1 MTQGSEL
8 PPEVAVWLSTM
19 GSPPVSIVTWQG
31 EAPRQRL
38 TAAVEAHEGAVLVLV
53 FDDREHAEA
62 LDAGAPQTL
71 LWPATQRLF
80 EANVHR
86 VERASRGES
95 PARQVERALEESV
108 AAQTLE
114 VREAAAQLHAVIHH
128 LGEGVVAVG
137 RDGRIKLWNP
147 AAESLLGA
155 IEPFARQSIAF
166 VHPHLAELVGGC
178 LETDSSHRGEITATP
193 EDGSDPRIMAVE
205 VTPVF
210 VDTPLDTLRS
220 LGAVALVRDVTL
232 ERQVDRMKTDFIA
245 TVSHELRTP
254 LTSVLGFAKLARTKL
269 DKRVAPALMPDD
281 PRAEKALSQVERN
294 LEIIVREGKRLAALI
309 DDVLDVSKMEA
320 GRVDWQRAP
329 VDPEALVERAVE
341 VTHGL
346 FETTTLRCEVD
357 VEEDL
362 PTLEADER
370 RLLQVLINLV
380 SNAVKFTPSGYVR
393 LGARRSD
400 LGVRFFVE
408 DSGEGIPAGQRER
421 IFEKFR
427 QVANTLE
434 DRPRGTGLGLTI
446 CKHIVEHHGGHIAVS
461 AAESGGSVFQFDL
474 PASRRPPADELLE
487 QVESA
492 IGADGA
498 PAKILVVDDDEAMR
512 ELVSQLLEEAGH
524 EVAVATGG
532 VGAVESIRADPP
544 DMVILDVQMPGLSG
558 FDVAA
563 LLRGDPLTE
572 ALPIVVLSVV
582 DAPARA
588 EQLRIDRCVKKPLR
602 PHALLTAVR
611 EVGRSSRARAWRAS
625 KASG

>member
-1 MTQGSEL
+1 MTRARDV
-8 PPEVAVWLSTM
+8 PPEIPAWLSSM
-19 GSPPVSIVTWQG
+19 GSVVSVVAWSG
-31 EAPRQRL
+31 EQPRRRL
-38 TAAVEAHEGAVLVLV
+38 TAALEAHAGAVLVLV
-53 FDDREHAEA
+53 ESDADEAHA
-62 LDAGAPQTL
+62 LHAGAPETL
-71 LWPATQRLF
+71 RWPSSQDVF
-80 EANVHR
+80 EAR
-86 VERASRGES
+86 VRRTERLATGTH
-95 PARQVERALEESV
+95 ARLHDDVADSV

-155 IEPFARQSIAF
+155 IEPFWRQSIAF
-166 VHPHLAELVGGC
+166 VHPHLAELVGSC
-178 LETDSSHRGEITATP
+178 LETDSSQRGEITANP
-193 EDGSDPRIMAVE
+193 EDGSHPRVMAVE

-220 LGAVALVRDVTL
+220 LGAVVLVRDVTL

-269 DKRVAPALMPDD
+269 DKRVAPALTPGDE
-281 PRAEKALSQVERN
+281 RADKALAQVGRN

-329 VDPEALVERAVE
+329 LDAAALVARAVE
-341 VTHGL
+341 VTQGL
-346 FETTTLRCEVD
+346 FEDTALRCETEVAT
-357 VEEDL
+357 DL
-362 PTLEADER
+362 PALTGDER

-380 SNAVKFTPSGYVR
+380 SNAVKFTPAGFVR
-393 LGARRSD
+393 IGARRGD
-400 LGVRFFVE
+400 AGVRFFVE

-421 IFEKFR
+421 IFDKFR

-446 CKHIVEHHGGHIAVS
+446 CRHIVEHHGGRISVAPS
-461 AAESGGSVFQFDL
+461 PSGGSLFEFEL
-474 PASRRPPADELLE
+474 PARPAVPADGLLE
-487 QVESA
+487 HVESA
-492 IGADGA
+492 VGAEGTA
-498 PAKILVVDDDEAMR
+498 ARILVVDDDEALR
-512 ELVSQLLEEAGH
+512 ELLKQLLEDAGH
-524 EVAVATGG
+524 DVDVAADGLAAVAQ
-532 VGAVESIRADPP
+532 IRAAPP
-544 DMVILDVQMPGLSG
+544 DLVILDVRMPGLSG

-572 ALPIVVLSVV
+572 MLPIVVLSVV
-582 DAPARA
+582 DDPGRA
-588 EQLRIDRCVKKPLR
+588 TQLGVDRSLTKPLR
-602 PHALLTAVR
+602 PNELLTAIR
-611 EVGRSSRARAWRAS
+611 EIGRSKRGRAWLLMKPA
-625 KASG
+625 